1 MKTSVLVDKIDRLV
15 KEQMTK
21 RDPKAEKKHQLDE
34 ISRRDKDIR
43 KLQADLRDE
52 RDKANKNVTRLNE
65 EISVQWFSIR
75 LMFFCSSL
83 TPQVKSK
90 QILLTRFL
98 ILAHRCTKS
107 EANGGLA
114 RSAEADA

>member
-1 MKTSVLVDKIDRLV
+1 MFIQTHTLLHDIEIQKLRRAVDDNKVKTSVLVDKIDRLV

-21 RDPKAEKKHQLDE
+21 RDPKAEKKHQADE

-65 EISVQWFSIR
+65 EISVQ
-75 LMFFCSSL
+75 
-83 TPQVKSK
+83 
-90 QILLTRFL
+90 
-98 ILAHRCTKS
+98 
-107 EANGGLA
+107 
-114 RSAEADA
+114 